1 VAQAVNDP
9 RAAAKRDAAVRA
21 VDAVRPGM
29 VVGLGTGSTAAFA
42 IEEIGRRLTA
52 GMLRDIVG
60 IPTSNASHRLAL
72 ECAVPLGTLEQY
84 PRVDVT
90 IDGADEIDPVGRVL
104 KGGGGALLRE
114 KIVISA
120 ARRFVVVAETPKKVD
135 RLGEHARLPVEVVR
149 FAWADTRRRLAGLL
163 PASEL
168 RQREDGEPYL
178 TDEGHFILDCAVP
191 PDADVDALDG
201 AVKQVPGV
209 VEHGLFIGMVERAL
223 LGRPDGGV
231 EVVEHATSG
240 GPPAV

>member
-42 IEEIGRRLTA
+42 IEEIGRRLAA

-114 KIVISA
+114 KIVATRSA
-120 ARRFVVVAETPKKVD
+120 RWILVIDAAKLVP
-135 RLGEHARLPVEVVR
+135 RLGARYPLPVEVVT
-149 FAWADTRRRLAGLL
+149 FGWQGHLDA
-163 PASEL
+163 L
-168 RQREDGEPYL
+168 RALGAEPVL
-178 TDEGHFILDCAVP
+178 RSGAEHPFVTDEGHYLIDARFPSGIED
-191 PDADVDALDG
+191 PDAMHRTLRAR
-201 AVKQVPGV
+201 PGV
-209 VEHGLFIGMVERAL
+209 VDTGLF
-223 LGRPDGGV
+223 LGL
-231 EVVEHATSG
+231 TSDIIVG
-240 GPPAV
+240 AE